1 MKNKIKKISVIIIFF
16 IGFLI
21 FIYPTASKIINNYLI
36 QKTISNYKQDIANI
50 TVTDTDENQQE
61 SLQLEG
67 EENNSHTKE
76 DLDELFNKMQTYNE
90 NIFNEGQQNLV
101 DPFSYEVPSFDLLE
115 LGFKDNIIGYLTI
128 PKMEIE
134 VPIYLGATQE
144 NMKKGAVHLSQTS
157 IPIGGNNTNSVIA
170 AHRGMKSHSMFRD
183 IESLSIGDEVKI
195 TNMWDEL
202 IYKVV
207 ETKVINPDEVSEVLI
222 QEGRDLITLIT
233 CHPYTKNY
241 QRYVV
246 YCERQEEA
254 SDVEAIDVVKQN
266 DENSK
271 KSYNIIDIENFL
283 RDIGII
289 IIMIFSGYIVYKIIR
304 KNKVNKKFTK

>member
-1 MKNKIKKISVIIIFF
+1 MKNKIKKIFIIVIFF
-16 IGFLI
+16 IGLLI
-21 FIYPTASKIINNYLI
+21 FTYPTASKVINNYLI
-36 QKTISNYKQDIANI
+36 QKTISNYKNDIANI
-50 TVTDTDENQQE
+50 NVTDNDENQQQ
-61 SLQLEG
+61 SLQVEG

-76 DLDELFNKMQTYNE
+76 ELGELFNKMQDYNE

-101 DPFSYEVPSFDLLE
+101 DPFSYELPSFDLLE

-170 AHRGMKSHSMFRD
+170 AHRGMKSHPMFRD
-183 IESLSIGDEVKI
+183 IENLSIGDEIKV

-207 ETKVINPDEVSEVLI
+207 ETKIISPDEVSEVLI

-254 SDVEAIDVVKQN
+254 SDIEAIDVVKQD

-289 IIMIFSGYIVYKIIR
+289 IIVIFSGYIVYKIIR
-304 KNKVNKKFTK
+304 KNKANKKFTK

>member
-50 TVTDTDENQQE
+50 TVTDNDKNQ
-61 SLQLEG
+61 SLEVEG
-67 EENNSHTKE
+67 EANNSHTKE
-76 DLDELFNKMQTYNE
+76 ELDELFNKMQSYNE
-90 NIFNEGQQNLV
+90 NIFNEGQQKLL
-101 DPFSYEVPSFDLLE
+101 DPFSYELPSFDLLE

-170 AHRGMKSHSMFRD
+170 AHRGMKSHPMFRD
-183 IESLSIGDEVKI
+183 IENLSIGDEIKV

-207 ETKVINPDEVSEVLI
+207 ETKIISPDEVSEVLI

-254 SDVEAIDVVKQN
+254 SDIEAIDVVKQD

-289 IIMIFSGYIVYKIIR
+289 IIVIFSGYIVYKIIR
-304 KNKVNKKFTK
+304 KNKANKKFTK

>member
-1 MKNKIKKISVIIIFF
+1 MKNKIKKISIIIIFF
-16 IGFLI
+16 IGLLI

-36 QKTISNYKQDIANI
+36 QKTISNYKEDIAKIN
-50 TVTDTDENQQE
+50 VTDNDESQNK
-61 SLQLEG
+61 SLEVEG
-67 EENNSHTKE
+67 EANNSHTKE
-76 DLDELFNKMQTYNE
+76 ELDELFNKMQSYNE
-90 NIFNEGQQNLV
+90 NIFNEGQQKLL
-101 DPFSYEVPSFDLLE
+101 DPFSYELPSFDLLE

-134 VPIYLGATQE
+134 IPIYLGATQE
-144 NMKKGAVHLSQTS
+144 NMKKGAGHLSETS

-170 AHRGMKSHSMFRD
+170 AHRGMKSHPMFRD
-183 IESLSIGDEVKI
+183 IENLSIGDEVKI

-254 SDVEAIDVVKQN
+254 SDIEAIDVVKQD

-289 IIMIFSGYIVYKIIR
+289 IIVVFSGYIIYKIIR
-304 KNKVNKKFTK
+304 KNKSNNRYIK

>member
-50 TVTDTDENQQE
+50 TVTDNDKNQ
-61 SLQLEG
+61 SLEVEG
-67 EENNSHTKE
+67 ESNNNHTKE
-76 DLDELFNKMQTYNE
+76 ELDELFNKMQAYNE
-90 NIFNEGQQNLV
+90 NIFNEGQQNLI
-101 DPFSYEVPSFDLLE
+101 DPFSYELPSFDLLE

-170 AHRGMKSHSMFRD
+170 AHRGMKSHPMFRD
-183 IESLSIGDEVKI
+183 IENLSIGDEIKV

-207 ETKVINPDEVSEVLI
+207 ETKIISPDEVSEVLI

-254 SDVEAIDVVKQN
+254 SDIEAIDVVKQD

-289 IIMIFSGYIVYKIIR
+289 IIVIFSGYIVYKIIR
-304 KNKVNKKFTK
+304 KNKANKRFTK

>member
-1 MKNKIKKISVIIIFF
+1 MKNKIKKIFITIIFF

-36 QKTISNYKQDIANI
+36 QKTISNYKEDIANI
-50 TVTDTDENQQE
+50 TITDKAENEHQ
-61 SLQLEG
+61 SLQVEG
-67 EENNSHTKE
+67 KESNSLIKE

-170 AHRGMKSHSMFRD
+170 AHRGMRSHPMFRD
-183 IESLSIGDEVKI
+183 IEILEIGDEIKV

-207 ETKVINPDEVSEVLI
+207 ETKVISPDEVSEVLI
-222 QEGRDLITLIT
+222 QEGRDLINLIT

-254 SDVEAIDVVKQN
+254 GEVELIDELKQEDTSN
-266 DENSK
+266 K
-271 KSYNIIDIENFL
+271 KTYNIIDIENFL
-283 RDIGII
+283 RGIGII
-289 IIMIFSGYIVYKIIR
+289 IIVIFSGYIIYKIIR
-304 KNKVNKKFTK
+304 KNKSNNRYIK

>member
-16 IGFLI
+16 IGLLI

-36 QKTISNYKQDIANI
+36 QKTISNYKEDIANI
-50 TVTDTDENQQE
+50 TVTDRDENQQE

-67 EENNSHTKE
+67 ESNNSHTKE
-76 DLDELFNKMQTYNE
+76 ELGELFNKMQAYNE
-90 NIFNEGQQNLV
+90 SIFNEGQQKLL
-101 DPFSYEVPSFDLLE
+101 DPFSYELPSFDLLE

-170 AHRGMKSHSMFRD
+170 AHRGMRSHPMFRD
-183 IESLSIGDEVKI
+183 IEMLDIGDEIKV

-207 ETKVINPDEVSEVLI
+207 ETKIISPDEVSEVLI

-233 CHPYTKNY
+233 CHPYNKNY

-254 SDVEAIDVVKQN
+254 SDVKAIDVVKQN

-289 IIMIFSGYIVYKIIR
+289 IIVIFSGYIVYKIIR

>member
-21 FIYPTASKIINNYLI
+21 FIYPTASKMINNYLI

-50 TVTDTDENQQE
+50 IVTDTDENQHE
-61 SLQLEG
+61 SLRLEG

-134 VPIYLGATQE
+134 VPVYLGATQE
-144 NMKKGAVHLSQTS
+144 NMKKGAGHLSETS

-170 AHRGMKSHSMFRD
+170 AHRGMKSHPMFRD

-246 YCERQEEA
+246 YCERQEE
-254 SDVEAIDVVKQN
+254 SSNVESIDVVKQ
-266 DENSK
+266 DDANSK

-289 IIMIFSGYIVYKIIR
+289 IIVIFSGYIVYKIIR

>member
-1 MKNKIKKISVIIIFF
+1 MKNKIKKIFITIIFF

-36 QKTISNYKQDIANI
+36 QKTISNYKEDIANI
-50 TVTDTDENQQE
+50 TITDKAENEHQ
-61 SLQLEG
+61 SLQVEG
-67 EENNSHTKE
+67 KESNSLIKE

-170 AHRGMKSHSMFRD
+170 AHRGMRSHPMFRD
-183 IESLSIGDEVKI
+183 IEILEIGDEIKV

-207 ETKVINPDEVSEVLI
+207 ETKVISPDEVSEVLI

-246 YCERQEEA
+246 YCEKQEES
-254 SDVEAIDVVKQN
+254 SDVEAMDVVNQ
-266 DENSK
+266 DYENSK

-289 IIMIFSGYIVYKIIR
+289 IIVIFSGYIVYKIIR

>member
-36 QKTISNYKQDIANI
+36 QKTISNYKEDIVNI
-50 TVTDTDENQQE
+50 TVTDNDKNQNQ
-61 SLQLEG
+61 SLQVEG

-134 VPIYLGATQE
+134 VPVYLGATQE
-144 NMKKGAVHLSQTS
+144 NMKKGAGHLSETS

-170 AHRGMKSHSMFRD
+170 AHRGMKSHPMFRD

-246 YCERQEEA
+246 YCERQEE
-254 SDVEAIDVVKQN
+254 SSNVESIDVVKQ
-266 DENSK
+266 DDANSK

-289 IIMIFSGYIVYKIIR
+289 IIVIFSGYIVYKIIR

>member
-1 MKNKIKKISVIIIFF
+1 MKNKIKKIFITIIFF

-36 QKTISNYKQDIANI
+36 QKTISNYKEDIANI
-50 TVTDTDENQQE
+50 TITDKAENEHQ
-61 SLQLEG
+61 SLQVEG
-67 EENNSHTKE
+67 KESNSLIKE

-170 AHRGMKSHSMFRD
+170 AHRGMRSHPMFRD
-183 IESLSIGDEVKI
+183 IEILEIGDEIKV

-207 ETKVINPDEVSEVLI
+207 ETKVISPDEVSEVLI

-246 YCERQEEA
+246 YCEKQEES
-254 SDVEAIDVVKQN
+254 SDVEAMDVVNQ
-266 DENSK
+266 DYENSK

-283 RDIGII
+283 RGIGII
-289 IIMIFSGYIVYKIIR
+289 IIVIFSGYIIYKIIR
-304 KNKVNKKFTK
+304 KNKSNNRYIK

>member
-1 MKNKIKKISVIIIFF
+1 MKNKIKKIFITIIFF

-36 QKTISNYKQDIANI
+36 QKTISNYKQDIAKIN
-50 TVTDTDENQQE
+50 VTDNDESQNK
-61 SLQLEG
+61 SLEVEG
-67 EENNSHTKE
+67 EANNSHTKE
-76 DLDELFNKMQTYNE
+76 ELDELFNKMQSYNE
-90 NIFNEGQQNLV
+90 NIFNEGQQKLL
-101 DPFSYEVPSFDLLE
+101 DPFSYELPSFDLLE

-134 VPIYLGATQE
+134 IPIYLGATQE

-170 AHRGMKSHSMFRD
+170 AHRGMKSHPMFRD
-183 IESLSIGDEVKI
+183 IENLSIGDEIKV

-207 ETKVINPDEVSEVLI
+207 ETKIISPDEASEVLI

-254 SDVEAIDVVKQN
+254 SDIEAIDVVKQD

-289 IIMIFSGYIVYKIIR
+289 IIVIFSGYIVYKIIR
-304 KNKVNKKFTK
+304 KNKANKKFTK

>member
-16 IGFLI
+16 IGLLI

-36 QKTISNYKQDIANI
+36 QKTISNYKEDIANI
-50 TVTDTDENQQE
+50 TVTDRDENQQE

-67 EENNSHTKE
+67 ESNNSHTKE
-76 DLDELFNKMQTYNE
+76 ELGELFNKMQAYNE
-90 NIFNEGQQNLV
+90 SIFNEGQQKLL
-101 DPFSYEVPSFDLLE
+101 DPFSYELPSFDLLE

-170 AHRGMKSHSMFRD
+170 AHRGMRSHPMFRD
-183 IESLSIGDEVKI
+183 IEMLDIGDEIKV

-207 ETKVINPDEVSEVLI
+207 ETKIISPDEVSEVLI

-289 IIMIFSGYIVYKIIR
+289 IIVIFSGYIVYKIIR